1 MMYDTAGF
9 ELTYTI
15 RFSVFDYLVK
25 IAFLVNAMQKSEID
39 VIRTELFRLPLKC

>member
-1 MMYDTAGF
+1 MMYDTAGC

-39 VIRTELFRLPLKC
+39 VIRTELFMLPLKC